1 MWWLVSKLGN
11 AVGGLRKVSSVIEK
25 EKLIIDAENIRY
37 NHEATIGET
46 EGSKWLWLSFDIIKK
61 AEQ

>member
-1 MWWLVSKLGN
+1 MWRLGCKLGA
-11 AVGGLRKVSSVIEK
+11 AVGGLRQIRSVIEE

-46 EGSKWLWLSFDIIKK
+46 EGSEWL
-61 AEQ
+61 